1 MPHLTTSRTRAESY
15 DAIVVGSGAA
25 GGMAAW
31 VLAKKGA
38 KVLMLEAGRN
48 YDAVKETPM
57 FQAFSDAPLRG
68 AGFPEK
74 PNGFYDATIG
84 GWNVPGEP
92 YTVGRKSDKGWQDAI
107 VDNRVTTDQNF
118 MWWRA
123 RMLGGR
129 TNHWGRV
136 SLRMAEIDFKPKS
149 TDGLGFDWP
158 IGYEEISPWYDQV
171 DQLIGIYGSKEGIAN
186 NPDSDFFQP
195 PPPPRVY
202 EQLLMRGGKKLGI
215 PVIPSRMAILT
226 KPLNGRPACFYAT
239 ACGRGCSIGA
249 NFQSTTVL
257 IPPALLTGNLD
268 IITNAMVREVTV
280 DASGKATGVHF
291 IDKQTGKEEHVR
303 ATTVIL
309 GASSLESARILMNSK
324 SALFPNGLG
333 NSTGHLGRWL
343 TDSTGSSMT
352 GRLPVLENS
361 PIANED
367 GTSSMHTYAP
377 WTIERQKEASKMGAP
392 RGYYMAWSGGRG
404 MPDMGTAGEVS
415 SLVGNAWGKKYKEE
429 TRRYYGTFVDIHAR
443 GEMIPNEKSFI
454 ELDPVKKDQYGIPV
468 LRFHFQWSDHEIKQV
483 GHMQKSFA
491 ELIEASGGVLTNP
504 VPTDPSKVMTAGG
517 SVNHEMG
524 VARMSADAKDG
535 VTNSFGQL
543 WDCPN
548 VLVVDGAV
556 FCSNPYKNPTI
567 TIMALAW
574 RACEELIKRSKK

>member
-1 MPHLTTSRTRAESY
+1 
-15 DAIVVGSGAA
+15 
-25 GGMAAW
+25 
-31 VLAKKGA
+31 
-38 KVLMLEAGRN
+38 
-48 YDAVKETPM
+48 
-57 FQAFSDAPLRG
+57 
-68 AGFPEK
+68 
-74 PNGFYDATIG
+74 
-84 GWNVPGEP
+84 
-92 YTVGRKSDKGWQDAI
+92 
-107 VDNRVTTDQNF
+107 
-118 MWWRA
+118 
-123 RMLGGR
+123 MLGGR

-171 DQLIGIYGSKEGIAN
+171 DQLIGIYGSKEGIPN

-377 WTIERQKEASKMGAP
+377 WTIERQKDASKMGAP

-429 TRRYYGTFVDIHAR
+429 ARRYYGTFVDIHAR

-504 VPTDPSKVMTAGG
+504 VPADPSKVMTAGG

>member
-1 MPHLTTSRTRAESY
+1 
-15 DAIVVGSGAA
+15 
-25 GGMAAW
+25 
-31 VLAKKGA
+31 
-38 KVLMLEAGRN
+38 
-48 YDAVKETPM
+48 
-57 FQAFSDAPLRG
+57 
-68 AGFPEK
+68 
-74 PNGFYDATIG
+74 
-84 GWNVPGEP
+84 
-92 YTVGRKSDKGWQDAI
+92 
-107 VDNRVTTDQNF
+107 
-118 MWWRA
+118 
-123 RMLGGR
+123 
-129 TNHWGRV
+129 
-136 SLRMAEIDFKPKS
+136 
-149 TDGLGFDWP
+149 
-158 IGYEEISPWYDQV
+158 
-171 DQLIGIYGSKEGIAN
+171 
-186 NPDSDFFQP
+186 
-195 PPPPRVY
+195 
-202 EQLLMRGGKKLGI
+202 
-215 PVIPSRMAILT
+215 
-226 KPLNGRPACFYAT
+226 
-239 ACGRGCSIGA
+239 
-249 NFQSTTVL
+249 
-257 IPPALLTGNLD
+257 
-268 IITNAMVREVTV
+268 
-280 DASGKATGVHF
+280 
-291 IDKQTGKEEHVR
+291 
-303 ATTVIL
+303 
-309 GASSLESARILMNSK
+309 
-324 SALFPNGLG
+324 
-333 NSTGHLGRWL
+333 
-343 TDSTGSSMT
+343 MT

-429 TRRYYGTFVDIHAR
+429 ARRYYGTFVDIHAR